1 MRRVGGRVYL
11 ELLTNSCKLG
21 DINYSY
27 INIVG
32 LIGLGISNLLIGLT
46 IFAVKE
52 IEINV
57 LFWDKKFFEISEVS
71 KCSLLTEHDL
81 RGTGRQ
87 RCHAGAFYIRSGYWL

>member
-1 MRRVGGRVYL
+1 MVQPLIIHVALQYLRYVNHAITGWFILLLYMTRDWCFRCFISQSGGAAVRQVGGRVYL

-52 IEINV
+52 I
-57 LFWDKKFFEISEVS
+57 
-71 KCSLLTEHDL
+71 
-81 RGTGRQ
+81 
-87 RCHAGAFYIRSGYWL
+87 